1 MEKPIFILGA
11 LREEISQIRKLMVV
25 KEQLKAGHADVWV
38 GVWEGA
44 HIVLVRTGMGKE
56 CALDS
61 LKKVLSRMY
70 PALVLSIGYAG
81 GLDLKLNV
89 GDLVI
94 ADKVLEINQANSF
107 AKSFTINPEQQDLF
121 YVLTSQEQLTI
132 YKGTLLT
139 VNQVIADSSA
149 KQELGSSH
157 KALAVDMETS
167 SLIAH
172 CIEKK
177 IPLISVRAI
186 SDTMKQS
193 LINTNSFIDKEGR
206 VSKIKAGW
214 YVVTHPNSIKSF
226 ISLRSQSQKATSNL
240 TEIIGLFLRNLC
252 LKS

>member
-1 MEKPIFILGA
+1 MKEPIFILGA

-25 KEQLKAGHADVWV
+25 KEQLKAGHADVWL
-38 GVWEGA
+38 GVWEGV

-61 LKKVLSRMY
+61 LKKVLSSAL
-70 PALVLSIGYAG
+70 PAIVLSIGYAG
-81 GLDLKLNV
+81 ALDLKLKV

-94 ADKVLEINQANSF
+94 ADKVLELDQATSF
-107 AKSFTINPEQQDLF
+107 AKSFPVNPEQQDLF
-121 YVLTSQEQLTI
+121 KMLTSQEQLVV

-139 VNQVIADSSA
+139 VNQVISDSSA
-149 KQELGSSH
+149 KQKLGSSH

-186 SDTMKQS
+186 SDTMEQS
-193 LINTNSFIDKEGR
+193 LINTNSFIDNEGR
-206 VSKIKAGW
+206 VSKIRAGW

-240 TEIIGLFLRNLC
+240 TEIIGLFLRNLG

>member
-1 MEKPIFILGA
+1 MKEPIFILGA
-11 LREEISQIRKLMVV
+11 LREEISQIRKLMIV

-38 GVWEGA
+38 GVWEGIR
-44 HIVLVRTGMGKE
+44 IVLVRTGMGKE

-61 LKKVLSRMY
+61 LKKVLSKRY

-81 GLDLKLNV
+81 GLDSKLKV

-94 ADKVLEINQANSF
+94 ADKIVEIDQATPF
-107 AKSFTINPEQQDLF
+107 AKSFPVNSQQEDLF
-121 YVLTSQEQLTI
+121 KMLTFQKKLMI

-139 VNQVIADSSA
+139 ANQVISGSSA

-177 IPLISVRAI
+177 IPFVSVRAI
-186 SDTMKQS
+186 SDTMEQS
-193 LINTNSFIDKEGR
+193 LINTNSFVDSEGKI
-206 VSKIKAGW
+206 SKIKAGW
-214 YVVTHPNSIKSF
+214 YAATHPHVIKNL
-226 ISLRSQSQKATSNL
+226 ISLRSQSQKATANL
-240 TEIIGLFLRNLC
+240 TEFLGVFLRAL
-252 LKS
+252 